1 MIIFIVNMVS
11 VSMVVMAA
19 VVLII
24 LRERT
29 DTQILLAGICLEGIV
44 ALGSLL
50 WVQPG
55 DLDMHFLAVRAIG
68 RTIEAM
74 AMWYVITAQVRGI
87 QRSLLEPT
95 TAERFGKKL
104 EELEAKVVEATKPQ
118 EDGDATTH

>member
-1 MIIFIVNMVS
+1 MIFILNMVS

-19 VVLII
+19 VMLII

-29 DTQILLAGICLEGIV
+29 ETQILLAGVCLEGIV

-55 DLDMHFLAVRAIG
+55 DLDTHFLAVRVIG
-68 RTIEAM
+68 RTIEAL
-74 AMWYVITAQVRGI
+74 AMWYVIVAQVRGI

-95 TAERFGKKL
+95 TAERLGKKL
-104 EELEAKVVEATKPQ
+104 EELESKIRQQP
-118 EDGDATTH
+118 EDEDATTH